1 MDSPPP
7 FGTQCSING
16 RVGSE
21 GTLGIKADLGQL
33 LTKNWSILGG
43 YRTFST
49 HPTDMMGVRLTTL
62 ALYKP
67 QTMPLIALDLS
78 PQLMVWWTPKG
89 LRDLGR
95 FGEVF

>member
-49 HPTDMMGVRLTTL
+49 HPTDMMGVGLTTL